1 MLAGTPW
8 RGENRVS
15 PLPGTKE
22 KEAPQPIITPGAQGA
37 PWNSLGAF
45 AAGGSP
51 LRDAPQTVTTPGAQG
66 ARWGHLQQEGP
77 H

>member
-15 PLPGTKE
+15 PLLGAEE
-22 KEAPQPIITPGAQGA
+22 KDAPITPGAQGA
-37 PWNSLGAF
+37 PWNSLEAF

-51 LRDAPQTVTTPGAQG
+51 LRDAPQMVTTPGAQG
-66 ARWGHLQQEGP
+66 APWGHSQQEGP